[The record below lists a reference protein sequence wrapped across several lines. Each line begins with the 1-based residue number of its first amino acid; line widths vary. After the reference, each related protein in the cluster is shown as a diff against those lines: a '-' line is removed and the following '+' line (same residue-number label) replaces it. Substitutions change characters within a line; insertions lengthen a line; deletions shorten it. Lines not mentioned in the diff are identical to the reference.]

1 MVVTEEVQKLQRQLI
16 QLIQLILQAS
26 EALAA
31 HGVAAAAR
39 RAVAFEHELGQLT
52 REGGQPRETDR
63 VLYVDFD
70 HFSQLPVHAPSIHNQ
85 SITNYSNEPCLML
98 LLCGDM

>member
-1 MVVTEEVQKLQRQLI
+1 MI

-52 REGGQPRETDR
+52 REGGQPRETDIWS
-63 VLYVDFD
+63 LFPNCQFML
-70 HFSQLPVHAPSIHNQ
+70 HQ
-85 SITNYSNEPCLML
+85 SISTQMNFV
-98 LLCGDM
+98 

>member
-1 MVVTEEVQKLQRQLI
+1 LI

-52 REGGQPRETDR
+52 REGGQPRETDIWS
-63 VLYVDFD
+63 LFP
-70 HFSQLPVHAPSIHNQ
+70 QLPVHAPSIHQ
-85 SITNYSNEPCLML
+85 YSNELCLML

>member
-1 MVVTEEVQKLQRQLI
+1 MI

-52 REGGQPRETDR
+52 REGGQPRETDIWS
-63 VLYVDFD
+63 LFPNCFPNCQFML
-70 HFSQLPVHAPSIHNQ
+70 HQ
-85 SITNYSNEPCLML
+85 SITTQMNFV
-98 LLCGDM
+98 